1 MNAPEMLDPFD
12 PALGGAL
19 EKLAYVPPRDPHAV
33 ERGRAAFLAY
43 AQAARASQLASRH
56 APARPKRR
64 LLRLSLAAISA
75 LLFGSAAVTL
85 VAQASRPSDMLYPV
99 KLLSEEARLALTFD
113 QRAQL
118 DLLIEFSNRRM
129 DELQIAASDQAASRS
144 VILRLERQVNQA
156 GEIAAR
162 IGDMDPSAT
171 ASLQQ
176 LRDRAERARRAVQP
190 PEGVPAPQPVAPAPS
205 ATPTSLRP
213 SATPF
218 PTPTVLPPEAEA
230 PAQVTP
236 PPPESSLPAT
246 AEPTAGQPT
255 AAPAPPRPQPR
266 PPAPGV
272 SVTPIL
278 LPSTPEALPRP
289 TELRETVES
298 IRATAR
304 AEPHPNPDDVRATL
318 QAIRETAA
326 AMRPTAMSLPAPP
339 APPPPPGSEAPPEPP
354 SAPMPPP
361 PPPEGGA
368 PPRERRPRPTP
379 MP

>member
-19 EKLAYVPPRDPHAV
+19 EKLSYVPPRDPRAV

-56 APARPKRR
+56 APARPKRW

-85 VAQASRPSDMLYPV
+85 AAQASQPSDALYSV

-113 QRAQL
+113 ERAQL
-118 DLLIEFSNRRM
+118 NLLIEFSNRRL
-129 DELQIAASDQAASRS
+129 DELQMAASDRAASRS

-162 IGDMDPSAT
+162 IGDMDPGAT
-171 ASLQQ
+171 ASVKRLQ
-176 LRDRAERARRAVQP
+176 DRAERARRAIQP
-190 PEGVPAPQPVAPAPS
+190 PEGAPAPQPTASAPTAMP
-205 ATPTSLRP
+205 TPLPP

-218 PTPTVLPPEAEA
+218 PTPTAPAPETEA
-230 PAQVTP
+230 PALAPP
-236 PPPESSLPAT
+236 PPPESPLPTT

-255 AAPAPPRPQPR
+255 AAPAPPRLQPR
-266 PPAPGV
+266 PPAPGAP
-272 SVTPIL
+272 VTPIP

-289 TELRETVES
+289 PELRETVES

-326 AMRPTAMSLPAPP
+326 VMRPTAMPP
-339 APPPPPGSEAPPEPP
+339 PPPVPPPPPGSEAPPRPP
-354 SAPMPPP
+354 SAPVPPP

-368 PPRERRPRPTP
+368 PPRERRPHPTP